1 MIWEVR
7 GEIRR
12 LPAFIETPGC
22 VFLWGGSA
30 MPLVA
35 KGSFPQEGIMS

>member
-12 LPAFIETPGC
+12 LPASVETSGC
-22 VFLWGGSA
+22 VFLWGGGG

-35 KGSFPQEGIMS
+35 KGSFP